1 MGPARPLRL
10 VARDRA
16 RRNPGGRPDY
26 VQTHKVKA
34 WWDAQRASPLDAGP
48 TASNAAAGSEQK
60 RDPAARTFLIA
71 IAAVAVNCG
80 AGLGLVGWGALQSLG
95 LVDEPAIETVQRQQ
109 TGLISQLEATV
120 QGLSAA
126 IAGLS
131 ARVYSA
137 GDREDALS
145 RRMAEIDA
153 AIGVLRTGM
162 NQMRA
167 AQGAAQESWREPV
180 AELTAAAARAR
191 GEIVRLRASLDD
203 LSRGRQPEVVVAI
216 NTRIDR
222 IEKAMAQHNLLG
234 PLRGSIQEP
243 GAGRGPLPPEGSPAA
258 DGHII
263 NLMPPR

>member
-1 MGPARPLRL
+1 MGPLRL

-16 RRNPGGRPDY
+16 RRNPLGRPDY
-26 VQTHKVKA
+26 APIHPGSLQIHKVKT
-34 WWDAQRASPLDAGP
+34 WWDAQLASPLDAGP
-48 TASNAAAGSEQK
+48 TVSNDAGASEPK
-60 RDPAARTFLIA
+60 RDPVSRTFLIA

-95 LVDEPAIETVQRQQ
+95 WVDEPAIETVQRQQ
-109 TGLISQLEATV
+109 TALISQLEETV
-120 QGLSAA
+120 HGLSAA
-126 IAGLS
+126 VAGLS
-131 ARVYSA
+131 ALVYS
-137 GDREDALS
+137 EDALS

-167 AQGAAQESWREPV
+167 AQNAAQESWREPV
-180 AELTAAAARAR
+180 AELAAAAAKAS
-191 GEIVRLRASLDD
+191 GEIARLRASLEE
-203 LSRGRQPEVVVAI
+203 LSRARHPEVVAI

-243 GAGRGPLPPEGSPAA
+243 GTGRVSLLPENSPAA

-263 NLMPPR
+263 NLAPAH